1 MKANKN
7 TYYIVNDTITGSLS
21 RGQELA
27 TKHKV
32 DTYTDY
38 NEYIADCEKLNIEA
52 VEKLEDEKPVSV
64 IRAAQGKAQLA
75 KLGLYNNVADMI
87 EQSDNIILDIFW
99 TTDSHWNK
107 NSPTIQNFAK
117 QLDID
122 LEQFFKDAKE
132 IVI

>member
-1 MKANKN
+1 MIAEKKHGAPNIPERIKPYV
-7 TYYIVNDTITGSLS
+7 TGYTINEDG
-21 RGQELA
+21 G
-27 TKHKV
+27 
-32 DTYTDY
+32 TYTLHLSE
-38 NEYIADCEKLNIEA
+38 EYKQ
-52 VEKLEDEKPVSV
+52 KSV

-99 TTDSHWNK
+99 STDSHWNK